1 MPPRKQRG
9 RALKE
14 RRHEYE
20 TVWVDS
26 EGNELE
32 EPPEEAAAAPERND
46 RAKRDGAKPK
56 AKTTQQRG
64 GRQVRVPPQPSWRR
78 AVKRGGLFGVVI
90 FAVFAILGSK
100 NGQHNYSAAILF
112 GVIYTVIFIPFTFM
126 LDRFASTGGSDAP
139 SSRDRSRRLR
149 SADARPLGRI
159 AAVMPF
165 AGPRGEDQQQ
175 P

>member
-1 MPPRKQRG
+1 MPTRKQRR

-32 EPPEEAAAAPERND
+32 EPPEETAAAPERND
-46 RAKRDGAKPK
+46 KPKRDGAKPK

-64 GRQVRVPPQPSWRR
+64 GRQVRVPPRPSWRR

-90 FAVFAILGSK
+90 FAVFAVLGSK

-112 GVIYTVIFIPFTFM
+112 GVIYTVVFIPFTFM
-126 LDRFASTGGSDAP
+126 LDRFAYN
-139 SSRDRSRRLR
+139 RWQRRAEQQGQKA
-149 SADARPLGRI
+149 SAKKR
-159 AAVMPF
+159 
-165 AGPRGEDQQQ
+165 
-175 P
+175 